1 MEQDRY
7 KKNHFSY
14 IAGMLSLITS
24 LVLFACSLFLIPNL
38 IFGWHY
44 ALPGFLIELMAM
56 LENDYGMTPSS
67 INWLLCGVLVIP
79 GVVLFI
85 MADIL
90 SNKIDNEIYE
100 VNRFVPEAQ
109 TKKKDGNSG
118 LEESGGLFFRMTMIV
133 IVVFLVAGVFQWL
146 L

>member
-1 MEQDRY
+1 
-7 KKNHFSY
+7 
-14 IAGMLSLITS
+14 
-24 LVLFACSLFLIPNL
+24 
-38 IFGWHY
+38 
-44 ALPGFLIELMAM
+44 
-56 LENDYGMTPSS
+56 
-67 INWLLCGVLVIP
+67 
-79 GVVLFI
+79 

>member
-24 LVLFACSLFLIPNL
+24 LGLFAFSLFLIPNL

-44 ALPGFLIELMAM
+44 ALPGFLIDLMAM
-56 LENDYGMTPSS
+56 LESDYGMGPSS
-67 INWLLCGVLVIP
+67 VNWLLFGILDLP
-79 GVVLFI
+79 AVVLFI

-109 TKKKDGNSG
+109 TRKNVENSD
-118 LEESGGLFFRMTMIV
+118 LEESGGLFLRMTMIV

-146 L
+146 F